1 MEESQAAK
9 ESLGRMQ
16 IKDNEARAHGP
27 RFLPLVCLV
36 LDDVSGTGVTL
47 AGKR

>member
-1 MEESQAAK
+1 MEENQAAR
-9 ESLGRMQ
+9 ESLGRVK

-27 RFLPLVCLV
+27 LFSPVVCLG
-36 LDDVSGTGVTL
+36 LDNVSGIWVTL

>member
-27 RFLPLVCLV
+27 LFSAAR
-36 LDDVSGTGVTL
+36 VSGT
-47 AGKR
+47 